1 MILVVEDEQG
11 IVDFVARGLRRAG
24 FDVVCRADGRTG
36 LAEALKP
43 ETELVVLDLTLP
55 ELSGTELMD
64 VLSVRRPELPVIM
77 LTARGGL
84 QDRIDGLNSGAVDYL
99 VKPFALEELTARV
112 QAHMRFTKRDETT
125 LSCGNLT
132 VRLISRRVSARDV
145 EVKLSTTEFEL
156 LVYLMRNPGRVLGRE
171 QILRAVWGYQHDPG
185 TNLLDVYVGYVRRK
199 LTKAGATSNISTVR
213 SLGYRFDSP
222 AA

>member
-11 IVDFVARGLRRAG
+11 IVDFVERGLTRAG
-24 FDVVCRADGRTG
+24 FQVLCCADGRTG

-43 ETELVVLDLTLP
+43 EVDLVVLDLMIP
-55 ELSGTELMD
+55 ELSGIEVMHALNAE
-64 VLSVRRPELPVIM
+64 RPDLPVIM
-77 LTARGGL
+77 LTARSGV
-84 QDRIDGLNSGAVDYL
+84 QDRVDGLNSGAVDYL
-99 VKPFALEELTARV
+99 VKPFALEELIARV

-125 LSCGNLT
+125 LRAGNLT
-132 VRLISRRVSARDV
+132 VQLLSRRITAGEV

-156 LVYLMRNPGRVLGRE
+156 LQYLMRNSGRVLTRE

-199 LTKAGATSNISTVR
+199 LMQSGATPNISTVR